1 MDRGTLLM
9 VVITVGV
16 DNSLVDVGKSIAILQ
31 VGLLTPEQLDV
42 ATFVCANHK
51 TFHKEDAGLGEV
63 NDNARVKTLAKK
75 LEVRIRN
82 ERSTTVQP
90 SPTCAEL
97 RAPCWTKS
105 IEWKVASLSSWQTG
119 TTTRVQMQ
127 TSQLVIDALDAH
139 AAHPPADSLR
149 KMKKTPCRIVGW
161 STCRNLTRH
170 DVEINLD
177 EDDDGTKDEEKW
189 KGKER

>member
-1 MDRGTLLM
+1 M
-9 VVITVGV
+9 VVKTVRV
-16 DNSLVDVGKSIAILQ
+16 DNSLVDVGKCIATLQ
-31 VGLLTPEQLDV
+31 VGLLTTQQLDV
-42 ATFVCANHK
+42 STFVCANHK
-51 TFHKEDAGLGEV
+51 TFHKEDLGFWEV
-63 NDNARVKTLAKK
+63 DDNARVQTLAKK
-75 LEVRIRN
+75 LEVRIGC
-82 ERSTTVQP
+82 ERGTTVQASP
-90 SPTCAEL
+90 SGTDC

-105 IEWKVASLSSWQTG
+105 VKWKLARLSSLKTG